1 MRTRKKR
8 SHYSTEVSMKQFRRA
23 LLLSV
28 VCLLAQRGFAAD
40 EGTGGAGGNLPAQK
54 IGVDDMVSVSVYDA
68 PELTRSVR
76 VSPEGQI
83 HLPMMKQAI
92 PAAGLLPRELGM
104 SIAEALRAERI
115 LVDPVVSVTVAEY
128 RSRPVRVVGAV
139 KRPVT
144 FQAFGTVTLLDAI
157 TRAEGLAPEAGPEI
171 LLIRHGA
178 TGKSMTLRIPVKTLL
193 AGEDPDLNPPLIGG
207 EEIRVPEAGRIYV
220 AGNVKNPGVFTMKD
234 AFETTV
240 LKALALAGG
249 LVPFAAGQ
257 AYIYRRPADGHV
269 KQEIPVYLSQIMGR
283 KSPDMALAADDI
295 LYIPDAKGR
304 RLTASAIDRIA
315 GFAGATTSGMLI
327 WRH

>member
-1 MRTRKKR
+1 MRARNQR
-8 SHYSTEVSMKQFRRA
+8 FHYTLEVSMKQVHRT
-23 LLLSV
+23 LLLFI
-28 VCLLAQRGFAAD
+28 VCLLAPCAFAAD

-54 IGVDDMVSVSVYDA
+54 IGVDDMVVISVYDA

-76 VSPEGQI
+76 VNPEGQI
-83 HLPMMKQAI
+83 HLPMMKRAI
-92 PAAGLLPRELGM
+92 PAAGLLPLELGAA
-104 SIAEALRAERI
+104 IAETLRAERI
-115 LVDPVVSVTVAEY
+115 LVDPVVGVTVAEY

-144 FQAFGTVTLLDAI
+144 FQAVGTVTLLDAI

-171 LLIRHGA
+171 LLIRRGPG
-178 TGKSMTLRIPVKTLL
+178 GKNTTQRIPVKGLL
-193 AGEDPDLNPPLIGG
+193 SGADPDLNPRLSGD
-207 EEIRVPEAGRIYV
+207 EEIRVAEAGRIYV

-234 AFETTV
+234 ASDTTV

-257 AYIYRRPADGHV
+257 AYIYRRPADGQV
-269 KQEIPVYLSQIMGR
+269 KQEILIYLSQIMGR
-283 KSPDMALAADDI
+283 KSPDVALSADDI
-295 LYIPDAKGR
+295 FYIPDAKGR
-304 RLTASAIDRIA
+304 RLTASAIEKIA

>member
-1 MRTRKKR
+1 
-8 SHYSTEVSMKQFRRA
+8 MKQFRRA

-28 VCLLAQRGFAAD
+28 VRLLAQRGFAAD

-92 PAAGLLPRELGM
+92 PAAGLLPRDSGT
-104 SIAEALRAERI
+104 SIAEALRTERI

-178 TGKSMTLRIPVKTLL
+178 NGKSMTLRIPVKKLL
-193 AGEDPDLNPPLIGG
+193 AGEDPDLNPRLIGG
-207 EEIRVPEAGRIYV
+207 RGDSGTGGRPDLRGGKRKKSRRLHDEGCVRNHGAQGSGAGRRSGSIRSG
-220 AGNVKNPGVFTMKD
+220 AGIHLP
-234 AFETTV
+234 ASRRW
-240 LKALALAGG
+240 
-249 LVPFAAGQ
+249 PGQ
-257 AYIYRRPADGHV
+257 AGDPH
-269 KQEIPVYLSQIMGR
+269 LS
-283 KSPDMALAADDI
+283 KPDHGAQVPDVALAADDI

-304 RLTASAIDRIA
+304 RLTASAIEKIA